1 MVESFG
7 ALVAITLT
15 MLLASIQG
23 PSGDSPRSIF
33 DSNAF
38 ASLVSLTEG
47 RACSPTS
54 CRIRT
59 DAFSSFIPIISHH
72 TGLNS
77 SAVRRTS
84 QAALRGRPSARPSLR
99 CRGRRPRNET
109 QSRFLRFFSYTTF
122 HDVCDGVDD
131 QFG

>member
-23 PSGDSPRSIF
+23 PSGDRPRSIF
-33 DSNAF
+33 DSNAL

-59 DAFSSFIPIISHH
+59 DARSLFMP
-72 TGLNS
+72 
-77 SAVRRTS
+77 AVRSCRR
-84 QAALRGRPSARPSLR
+84 QFFGGAADGVQ
-99 CRGRRPRNET
+99 RRPRR
-109 QSRFLRFFSYTTF
+109 S
-122 HDVCDGVDD
+122 
-131 QFG
+131 FGRRHHRALDHRRV

>member
-23 PSGDSPRSIF
+23 PSGERPRSIF
-33 DSNAF
+33 DSNAL

-47 RACSPTS
+47 RAWSPTS

-59 DAFSSFIPIISHH
+59 DARILFIANCPASYRCQFFGRAPHRIE
-72 TGLNS
+72 
-77 SAVRRTS
+77 
-84 QAALRGRPSARPSLR
+84 RGP
-99 CRGRRPRNET
+99 GRRFGCRHDRALDHRRIADDDSAAPR
-109 QSRFLRFFSYTTF
+109 LRQHLDRHFT
-122 HDVCDGVDD
+122 VG
-131 QFG
+131 